1 MDSQVES
8 ANISERRVARG
19 LVMGWPAPTDSK
31 SAVKKSGD
39 RIRRQEDTWED
50 FDVLNRW
57 RAAHGYLINTFQ
69 ANLRNRTRN
78 LNMPVA
84 QRLKRA
90 ATIVDKLR
98 QGRSKDLS
106 TMQDIAGVRI
116 VFPDV
121 DSMRAFRTKFHQT
134 RAKHELAND
143 IDRYDYVKSP
153 KASGYRG
160 IHDVYRYVAGTA
172 SGSSWNGLQIEIQY
186 RTLVQHA
193 WATAVELSDVLTQN
207 RTKFSQGSADNE
219 RFFRICSELLARK
232 HEGSTSCLSDETNKN
247 LIAEWHEIESRS
259 HIFQHLKSAGGDNGG
274 GRLDGFVILIM
285 GDHGLEIERMRSYL
299 EAVNRLVQLEREFP
313 RWDIVLVSGDKSDSL
328 RTVYRNYFRNAT
340 EFVAMIEE
348 ALLPS

>member
-1 MDSQVES
+1 
-8 ANISERRVARG
+8 
-19 LVMGWPAPTDSK
+19 MGWPAPSDSK
-31 SAVKKSGD
+31 SAVKKAGD
-39 RIRRQEDTWED
+39 RIRKQEDSWED
-50 FDVLNRW
+50 FDILNRW

-78 LNMPVA
+78 QNMPVA

-90 ATIVDKLR
+90 ATIIDKLR

-121 DSMRAFRTKFHQT
+121 STMRDFRVKFHQT

-143 IDRYDYVKSP
+143 VDRYDYLKTP

-160 IHDVYRYVAGTA
+160 IHDVYRYVAGTT
-172 SGSSWNGLQIEIQY
+172 SGSAWNGLQIEIQY

-207 RTKFSQGSADNE
+207 RTKFSQGSADNT
-219 RFFRICSELLARK
+219 RFFQICSELLARS
-232 HEGSTSCLSDETNKN
+232 HENGTSCLSGETNKN
-247 LIAEWHEIESRS
+247 LVAEWRDIEGRA
-259 HIFQHLKSAGGDNGG
+259 HLFQHLKGASGDNGG

-285 GDHGLEIERMRSYL
+285 KDDGLEVERMRSYL
-299 EAVNRLVQLEREFP
+299 EAVNRLIQLEKDHP
-313 RWDIVLVSGDKSDSL
+313 IWDIVLVSGDKSDSL

-340 EFVAMIEE
+340 EFVSMMED
-348 ALLPS
+348 ALLLT